1 MLSAAPLRH
10 SVRKDTMT
18 NADLIAE
25 IRVQRLLNLDRAL
38 ELDEQLLGQSTK
50 SGSKPE
56 RKEDVLSSLGLLL

>member
-1 MLSAAPLRH
+1 
-10 SVRKDTMT
+10 MT

-25 IRVQRLLNLDRAL
+25 IRVQRLINLDRAL

-56 RKEDVLSSLGLLL
+56 RKEREADVLASLGLML